1 MANIKDI
8 HFKVTEMLDSFSKLF
23 RMNKVLW
30 KLLPFQC
37 WNDIKTQWNNF
48 KSICWVQFNNS
59 EIPLDKWRLNHFT
72 KIMMSYENDT
82 KISSHDSITL
92 LRIHI
97 TQRETWKSS
106 LNFSPCGN
114 NIYNRKRSVMTCGNK
129 DMFSLLKLHKW

>member
-1 MANIKDI
+1 
-8 HFKVTEMLDSFSKLF
+8 MLDTFSKLDEVSYLSICYAF
-23 RMNKVLW
+23 FVRI
-30 KLLPFQC
+30 KLYGSSYLF
-37 WNDIKTQWNNF
+37 NVEITQWNNF
-48 KSICWVQFNNS
+48 KSVCWVQCNYS

-72 KIMMSYENDT
+72 KVMMSYENDT

-97 TQRETWKSS
+97 SQRETWKSS

>member
-1 MANIKDI
+1 
-8 HFKVTEMLDSFSKLF
+8 MLDSNSKLDF
-23 RMNKVLW
+23 VW
-30 KLLPFQC
+30 IKLKRSSYLFQC
-37 WNDIKTQWNNF
+37 WNDIITQWNNF
-48 KSICWVQFNNS
+48 KSVCWVQYNYL
-59 EIPLDKWRLNHFT
+59 EIPWAKWRLNHFT